1 MKNGQ
6 IRLQVLIV
14 LARFVMAPQDICT
27 HNNEALTHSSHFTAP
42 LVNHVKGHLCRAN
55 SSRKTCHQYL
65 WFSPPCHTSAW
76 SPPPPS
82 SIGTSCNAVHH
93 KQWQFLWGSRKQ
105 TEQTTDDH
113 QRDLSKA
120 EERVRLDLHSRG
132 PEVKGCLH
140 LHSSEPETKPY
151 TYS

>member
-6 IRLQVLIV
+6 KRLQVLV
-14 LARFVMAPQDICT
+14 FLACFIMTPQDIWT
-27 HNNEALTHSSHFTAP
+27 HKNEAWTHSSRFTTA
-42 LVNHVKGHLCRAN
+42 LVHHVKSHLCRTN
-55 SSRKTCHQYL
+55 SRRETWHRYL

-82 SIGTSCNAVHH
+82 SIGTSCNAVRH

-105 TEQTTDDH
+105 TEQITDD
-113 QRDLSKA
+113 QRELGKA
-120 EERVRLDLHSRG
+120 EERVRRDLHSRG
-132 PEVKGCLH
+132 LEVNGCLH
-140 LHSSEPETKPY
+140 LPEPEAKPF